1 MEKIEVKDLLVGT
14 NDDKIENLMFKIE
27 NLMFYFKLKSTVY
40 FSFVLFLVL
49 DLADIRH
56 RHIMVQF
63 LAKCL
68 ILDQQFDQMFHWN
81 IEKKEAQICKN
92 ECYTSTYLSPDADE
106 YEINNKISLVG
117 Q

>member
-1 MEKIEVKDLLVGT
+1 MGT
-14 NDDKIENLMFKIE
+14 NDDKIENLMLKIE

-56 RHIMVQF
+56 RHIMVQV

-106 YEINNKISLVG
+106 YEINNKIILVG